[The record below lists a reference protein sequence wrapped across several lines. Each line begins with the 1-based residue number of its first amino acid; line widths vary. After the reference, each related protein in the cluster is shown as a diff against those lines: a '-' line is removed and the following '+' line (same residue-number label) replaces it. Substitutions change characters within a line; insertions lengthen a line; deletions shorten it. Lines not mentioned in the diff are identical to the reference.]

1 MTYLRNRASP
11 RPQKQRTNRDL
22 IVTSRAVARM
32 HRYSFSILESAGN
45 EKFMRSISTFARFV
59 LASKG
64 SSSDQSFALG
74 ITILRQHRG
83 IKTWRKLTRLTS

>member
-22 IVTSRAVARM
+22 IVTSRAVART

-64 SSSDQSFALG
+64 SSSDQSFALV
-74 ITILRQHRG
+74 TILRQHRG